1 MSQKSLQE
9 AELINSIQSALD
21 ATKKEVLEA
30 KKKEKK
36 INEFISSKIDKFEFS
51 KGEQAPEDISLL
63 WIYNNNIKAYNKCI
77 SAWRNIG
84 VYDKDHIDMSG
95 LRITDFNEQFRKL

>member
-1 MSQKSLQE
+1 MY
-9 AELINSIQSALD
+9 AED
-21 ATKKEVLEA
+21 
-30 KKKEKK
+30 KK

-51 KGEQAPEDISLL
+51 KGEQTPEDTSLL
-63 WIYNNNIKAYNKCI
+63 QIYNNNIKVYNKYI
-77 SAWRNIG
+77 FAWRNIG

>member
-1 MSQKSLQE
+1 MY
-9 AELINSIQSALD
+9 AED
-21 ATKKEVLEA
+21 
-30 KKKEKK
+30 KK

-51 KGEQAPEDISLL
+51 KGEQAPEDTTLL
-63 WIYNNNIKAYNKCI
+63 WIHNNNIKVYNECI

-84 VYDKDHIDMSG
+84 VYDKDPIDISS

>member
-1 MSQKSLQE
+1 MY
-9 AELINSIQSALD
+9 AED
-21 ATKKEVLEA
+21 
-30 KKKEKK
+30 KK

-51 KGEQAPEDISLL
+51 KWEQAPEDTTLL
-63 WIYNNNIKAYNKCI
+63 WIYNNNIKVYNECI

-84 VYDKDHIDMSG
+84 IYDKDHIDMSG

>member
-1 MSQKSLQE
+1 MY
-9 AELINSIQSALD
+9 AED
-21 ATKKEVLEA
+21 
-30 KKKEKK
+30 KK

-51 KGEQAPEDISLL
+51 KEEQAPEDTSLL

-77 SAWRNIG
+77 FSWRNIDI
-84 VYDKDHIDMSG
+84 YDKDYININN